1 MSDYHGCKGEAINSI
16 PYYMIDLIYKTV
28 KPLLLENISNLMFQV
43 IFIFSGWILIKQIIV
58 FFTLFCCWGKPIFIK
73 FCQKCWGGTGESVKM
88 PRFNVFFRNVNTI
101 NLKMF
106 PTRGGI
112 YKLEKTQQAFWR
124 EIKLLFNHY
133 DNPV

>member
-1 MSDYHGCKGEAINSI
+1 
-16 PYYMIDLIYKTV
+16 
-28 KPLLLENISNLMFQV
+28 
-43 IFIFSGWILIKQIIV
+43 
-58 FFTLFCCWGKPIFIK
+58 
-73 FCQKCWGGTGESVKM
+73 
-88 PRFNVFFRNVNTI
+88 
-101 NLKMF
+101 MF